1 MSTIELNEAGVAGS
15 PASGSP
21 RVITVFSPRGGVGK
35 STIAVNTAVGLAR
48 VAPLEVVLVDADVQF
63 GDVAT
68 FLDLTPAHTLPDMVA
83 DAPAADV
90 LVLKTLLTVHPG
102 GYYVV
107 CGAASPVD
115 GDRVTGEQL
124 AHLIDQLTDV
134 FRFVIVDTSPGL
146 GEHALAMIE
155 KATDA
160 VAVCQLSVPSIRA
173 LGTALGVLESL
184 GITPAL
190 RHVVLN
196 IVDKKSGLSRA
207 DAEAILGRSVDI
219 VIPRSSTVALS
230 ANRGVPFVDESPRSS
245 AARALHALVTR
256 CAAVPTDGPIPST
269 AVPGRVNRRKA
280 GQ

>member
-1 MSTIELNEAGVAGS
+1 MSTVLINESGVSGS
-15 PASGSP
+15 LASGSP

-48 VAPLEVVLVDADVQF
+48 LAPLEVVLVDADMQF
-63 GDVAT
+63 GDVAAL
-68 FLDLTPAHTLPDMVA
+68 LDLTPAHTLPDMVA
-83 DAPAADV
+83 DAPAADA
-90 LVLKTLLTVHPG
+90 LVLKTLLTAHPG

-115 GDRVTGEQL
+115 GDRVTGDEL

-134 FRFVIVDTSPGL
+134 FRFVVVDTSPGL

-160 VAVCQLSVPSIRA
+160 VAVCVLSVPSLRA
-173 LGTALGVLESL
+173 LRTELGVLDGL

-190 RHVVLN
+190 GHVVLN
-196 IVDKKSGLSRA
+196 LVEKKIGLSRA
-207 DAEAILGRSVDI
+207 DAEAILGRDVDI
-219 VIPRSSTVALS
+219 VIPRSRTVALCT
-230 ANRGVPFVDESPRSS
+230 NRGVPVVDESPRSS
-245 AARALHALVTR
+245 SARALNALVER
-256 CAAVPTDGPIPST
+256 CARAVTAGPPRSAQMNT
-269 AVPGRVNRRKA
+269 RKA